1 MKYTGSL
8 FLLLLVTGACARQ
21 ASPVTIAD
29 YEKQI
34 SYYRYYKQDSA
45 VYLAARALDMARTTG
60 DSAGVAAILV
70 QQGMI
75 DDNQG
80 EFEQAR
86 KKYQQ
91 ALDLFTAYQ
100 IADGRASARIR
111 LGVVDLRNG
120 RYDKAGEYFYAALAD
135 AEKNGNAFRKMEAY
149 YSISWAY
156 LDQHKYQQAL
166 EYLKQAERL
175 ADSLP
180 FSSTTLNIYNHTGV
194 VYRETGRLSQA
205 RSYLEKALPLSYKP
219 EYQGLNITIVNNL
232 ATVYARTGHKQQ
244 AVQLQLDALKRSR
257 SIGNYLRE
265 LQCLSGLAKT
275 YGKDEPLK
283 AILYLDQGVR
293 LAREKGNY
301 RQEIRFLK
309 NITPLYVAQGDYRNA
324 YVAKEREHELADS
337 FLYKSVSENMNALQA
352 EYELAKSRA
361 RVNELSLANNK
372 RRLELEKSTLTRN
385 VTIAGAALMLVIL
398 GLLYNRYQLKQKSNQ
413 AISRKNE
420 ALQKLLEE
428 KEWLL
433 REVHHRVKNNLHT
446 IMSLLEAQ
454 SAYLKDDALMAL
466 RISQHRVYAMSLMH
480 QKLYQVAN
488 VTAIDMAVYL
498 PELLTYLRD
507 SFDLKGHVRF
517 DSRIDHI
524 SLDISQAIPIALI
537 LNEAITNSI
546 KYAFPDGA
554 PGEIRIRM
562 LRTDEQKIMLEVAD
576 NGIGLPA
583 HWESLQHDSLGLR
596 LIRGLSDDI
605 NADLKIGSG
614 PGTSIRLEFDKTDFT
629 KITNTTSE
637 KSAYEAG

>member
-1 MKYTGSL
+1 MKFNGSL
-8 FLLLLVTGACARQ
+8 ILLLFVTGAYAQ
-21 ASPVTIAD
+21 QPAIAD

-45 VYLAARALDMARTTG
+45 IYLANKALNQARAGG
-60 DSAGVAAILV
+60 DSAGVAFILV

-100 IADGRASARIR
+100 IPDGRASARIR
-111 LGVVDLRNG
+111 LGVVELRNG
-120 RYDKAGEYFYAALAD
+120 RYDKAGEYFYAALED
-135 AEKNGNAFRKMEAY
+135 AEKYGNAFRKMEAY

-156 LDQHKYQQAL
+156 LDQHKYQPAL
-166 EYLKQAERL
+166 QYLKQAERL
-175 ADSLP
+175 IDSVP
-180 FSSTTLNIYNHTGV
+180 FSGTTLNIYNHMGV
-194 VYRETGRLSQA
+194 IYRETGKLSQA
-205 RSYLEKALPLSYKP
+205 RNYLEKALPLSNKP

-232 ATVYARTGHKQQ
+232 ATVYARTGHTQQ
-244 AVQLQLDALKRSR
+244 AVQLQLDALERSR
-257 SIGNYLRE
+257 RIGNYLRE

-275 YGKDEPLK
+275 YGKDEPKK
-283 AILYLDQGVR
+283 AILYLDQAVK
-293 LAREKGNY
+293 LARDKGNY

-309 NITPLYVAQGDYRNA
+309 NITPIYLEQGDYRNA
-324 YVAKEREHELADS
+324 YAAKEREHELADS
-337 FLYKSVSENMNALQA
+337 FLYKSMSENMNALQA
-352 EYELAKSRA
+352 EYELTKSRA

-372 RRLELEKSTLTRN
+372 RKLELEKSTITRN
-385 VTIAGAALMLVIL
+385 VTIAGAALMLVIM
-398 GLLYNRYQLKQKSNQ
+398 GLLYNQYQLKQKSNK

-517 DSRIDHI
+517 DSQIDHI

-554 PGEIRIRM
+554 SGEIRIRM
-562 LRTDEQKIMLEVAD
+562 IRTEGGKIMLEVAD

-583 HWESLQHDSLGLR
+583 HWESLQQDSLGLR

-605 NADLKIGSG
+605 NARLQISSG

-629 KITNTTSE
+629 KITNTESE
-637 KSAYEAG
+637 KSIYTPG